1 MKHIIRFFWCMVLCS
16 ALITGAYLAGAT
28 VTFWTWCIALV
39 FSAAATGMVATH
51 ELPEDKS

>member
-28 VTFWTWCIALV
+28 VTFWAWYIALV
-39 FSAAATGMVATH
+39 FSAAVTGMVAIH
-51 ELPEDKS
+51 ELEDKS